1 MEYLFRWRFVYAS
14 VDIGK
19 TVPLIHC
26 YECGSVISDQA
37 MACPKCG
44 APKKSEWS
52 FEVRKFPKWFH
63 LISYSLFGFGVIL
76 LTISGF
82 SDAWFADEDENMDSE
97 IGLTHMAI
105 DCSEINDEDDKM
117 VCKIAADMLFSGQT
131 PEDYAKHAGLDD
143 DADFEEYAENL
154 PEEQSI
160 LIGDFCNSA
169 LLMEDE
175 DGDLADECREMETAG
190 FAAIGL
196 GVASILT
203 GAVGLILIYLNLL
216 IFRNEDNISTAN
228 NLAILSTIMAIIG
241 FFAWIILLPEDMFED
256 GDTGWAFGLAITSL
270 SIMTLS
276 ILMMITEK
284 IISKISKSPMRI

>member
-1 MEYLFRWRFVYAS
+1 MESIVQKL
-14 VDIGK
+14 
-19 TVPLIHC
+19 
-26 YECGSVISDQA
+26 Q
-37 MACPKCG
+37 M
-44 APKKSEWS
+44 KKI
-52 FEVRKFPKWFH
+52 KWDVSLLRTCFH
-63 LISYSLFGFGVIL
+63 LVKLQKYV
-76 LTISGF
+76 T
-82 SDAWFADEDENMDSE
+82 
-97 IGLTHMAI
+97 
-105 DCSEINDEDDKM
+105 
-117 VCKIAADMLFSGQT
+117 
-131 PEDYAKHAGLDD
+131 HAGLESLEDM
-143 DADFEEYAENL
+143 EEYAENL

-160 LIGDFCNSA
+160 LIGDFCNHP
-169 LLMEDE
+169 DFNP
-175 DGDLADECREMETAG
+175 GDECREIETAG
-190 FAAIGL
+190 FAGVGL